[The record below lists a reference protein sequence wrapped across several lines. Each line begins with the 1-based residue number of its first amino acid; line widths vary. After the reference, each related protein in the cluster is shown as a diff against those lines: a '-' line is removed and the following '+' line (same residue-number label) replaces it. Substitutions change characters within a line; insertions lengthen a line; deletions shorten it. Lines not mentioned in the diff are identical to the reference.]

1 MDFLTFVDKIFS
13 REWNL
18 STNYTLTPNISFLR
32 SCFVIIRIPENQFCI
47 EVEKLSSRKFRL
59 DVPFKMEDGDDFCT
73 LDGDYEYFKSVLDD
87 LLSMGDTM
95 FKLSYGT
102 EKPDITPIKIDFK
115 EIYENLLIKGILK

>member
-87 LLSMGDTM
+87 LLSMDGYYVQT
-95 FKLSYGT
+95 
-102 EKPDITPIKIDFK
+102 
-115 EIYENLLIKGILK
+115 ILWNRKARYYSNKN